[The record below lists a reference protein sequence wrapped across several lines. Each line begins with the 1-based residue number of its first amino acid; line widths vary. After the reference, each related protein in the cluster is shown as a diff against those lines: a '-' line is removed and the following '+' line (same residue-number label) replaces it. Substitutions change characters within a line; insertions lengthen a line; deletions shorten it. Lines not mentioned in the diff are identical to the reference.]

1 MIFSHEDLSSRP
13 ASLVKRSEELELEVE
28 DIDLEVETESPQ
40 VSESI
45 LESDFPGLEFWML
58 HFQIYLGNISN
69 LAYIS

>member
-1 MIFSHEDLSSRP
+1 MAPTKHNVLCQGKSVHEMIFSHEDLSSRP

-45 LESDFPGLEFWML
+45 LESDFPGLEF
-58 HFQIYLGNISN
+58 
-69 LAYIS
+69 